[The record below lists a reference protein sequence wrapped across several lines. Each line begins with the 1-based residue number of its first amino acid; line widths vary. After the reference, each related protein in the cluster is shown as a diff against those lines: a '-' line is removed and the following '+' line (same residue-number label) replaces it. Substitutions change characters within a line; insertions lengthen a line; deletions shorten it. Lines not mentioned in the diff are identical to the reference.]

1 MAAMNRRPRILA
13 ALLLI
18 EICAVLYVIVYFT
31 LFQDEAKTNLEF
43 TSYESGGKEFVANGD
58 LLDNVFLLSGSEFLG
73 SEPSYDNTSALPGP
87 GNMMWFIRRASVSRN
102 NINIEDL
109 LRKRSLLTE
118 ANKEKLLEGLQDGII
133 NFAYDFGQDDQISG
147 VNWENVAVRKINASS
162 LLSWQR
168 NLDCVFLSSIENDL
182 NGGIS
187 IFYPEHK
194 DVIIICPEFSQDKL
208 KKYFYMSG
216 DFTPQLIMLPPGCRE
231 IFPGFWTFVSKVRVE
246 VNESCIDS
254 LELDLLTENGKGEL
268 LLFVGAGHVNL
279 KELLAEINS
288 HFRRSPDCLVM
299 NFGSS
304 SSVNSERFAEQMR
317 SVASEY
323 PDMKVIACG
332 DINVY
337 VFDLLS
343 SVFGERLEAGRL
355 MKRIPL

>member
-1 MAAMNRRPRILA
+1 MTWRPRILT
-13 ALLLI
+13 ALLLT
-18 EICAVLYVIVYFT
+18 EICAVLYVIGYFT
-31 LFQDEAKTNLEF
+31 LFQDEAKTELEF
-43 TSYESGGKEFVANGD
+43 ISYESGGKEYVANGD

-87 GNMMWFIRRASVSRN
+87 GNMMWFIRRSSVIREK
-102 NINIEDL
+102 INLADL
-109 LRKRSLLTE
+109 LQKHSLLTE
-118 ANKEKLLEGLQDGII
+118 PNKEKLLDGLQDGIL
-133 NFAYDFGQDDQISG
+133 NFAYDFGQDGQISG

-168 NLDCVFLSSIENDL
+168 NLDCVFLSSIENGL

-187 IFYPEHK
+187 VFYPEHK
-194 DVIIICPEFSQDKL
+194 DVIIFCPEFSQDKL
-208 KKYFYMSG
+208 KEYFYMSG
-216 DFTPQLIMLPPGCRE
+216 NFTPQLIMLPAGFRE
-231 IFPGFWTFVSKVRVE
+231 ILPGFWTVVSKVRVKL
-246 VNESCIDS
+246 NESYIDS
-254 LELDLLTENGKGEL
+254 LELDLLTENSNGEM

-279 KELLAEINS
+279 KKLLAEIKS
-288 HFRRSPDCLVM
+288 RFHRSPGGVVM

-304 SSVNSERFAEQMR
+304 SSVNYERFAEQMK

-337 VFDLLS
+337 VFDILS